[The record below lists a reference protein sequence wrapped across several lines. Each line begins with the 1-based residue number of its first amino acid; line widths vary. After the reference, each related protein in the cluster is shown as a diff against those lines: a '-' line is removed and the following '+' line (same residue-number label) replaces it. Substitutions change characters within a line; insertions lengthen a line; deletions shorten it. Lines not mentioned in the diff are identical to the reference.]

1 MMKSVVPA
9 VAVLFFS
16 LAVAAQSRNQGRQ
29 ELNGTL
35 ADLERVSQATQ
46 VDIASMRID
55 KWSSGWKP
63 GFLGKSSHT
72 KEAQHLALSLR
83 RNMEG
88 VLPGMISDARSSRG
102 SMSSSFKLYDD
113 VSVLCDTLN
122 SLATATQIYGKKG
135 EYGPLVQDFNAMSR
149 VRRNLSVY
157 IEQKAAA
164 VESRGVA
171 PVYASSYAPA
181 RPVQRVAS
189 STAAAAPLSTT
200 QATQT
205 TTGTLPKKIIIDDNI
220 PETKPAKKKAA
231 VQYSNVY

>member
-16 LAVAAQSRNQGRQ
+16 LAVAAQPRTPSRQ

-122 SLATATQIYGKKG
+122 SLATATQIYGKKA

-164 VESRGVA
+164 VESHGVA

-181 RPVQRVAS
+181 RPVQRVRP
-189 STAAAAPLSTT
+189 TAAAAPLSTT
-200 QATQT
+200 QATET

-231 VQYSNVY
+231 AQYSNVY